1 MIFAMRGRLVDFF
14 RIMRGAESLN
24 SSRVGESF
32 ANAEEM
38 RGHVSSAS
46 VDPRSLGEFRPIPH
60 IQKIYVTHQWK
71 FAPFTR
77 TLLKVRVDWI
87 CPRLAGVTN
96 CIRRNSFKA
105 AILKSKRASG

>member
-32 ANAEEM
+32 ANAVEM

-60 IQKIYVTHQWK
+60 IQKIYFTLHINGNLL
-71 FAPFTR
+71 PFTR

-87 CPRLAGVTN
+87 C
-96 CIRRNSFKA
+96 
-105 AILKSKRASG
+105 